1 MDQEELRAGIRIG
14 TLEGEVLGE
23 ADSEEEEEVLS
34 EQPGSS
40 AIDRAAE
47 QTDSGSRSRS
57 G

>member
-23 ADSEEEEEVLS
+23 SEEEEEVLS

>member
-1 MDQEELRAGIRIG
+1 M
-14 TLEGEVLGE
+14 EGEVLGE
-23 ADSEEEEEVLS
+23 ADSEEKEVLS

>member
-14 TLEGEVLGE
+14 TLEAEVLGE
-23 ADSEEEEEVLS
+23 SEEEEVLS